1 MKQLWKI
8 YWEEKH
14 GISPTESFGNQP
26 WKGALL
32 AGNRTQ
38 FFGSANRRTIAGGYS
53 SKPGLI
59 TKGCSSKK
67 HQGANH
73 RNGCQTKNWPFFVAA
88 DNQEL
93 LDVYLAPL
101 SKAGLPPLALQEDE
115 EAGLGISG
123 RPVGLSNFLHLLRG
137 VLLWQTHL
145 TKMGCWKNNM
155 LIQTITMRYWGF
167 LPIWGTEL
175 TRIQHLGNNKL
186 LVLFKQQNK
195 G

>member
-1 MKQLWKI
+1 MEVFGVGQSSNYCWRIFQQTRFNYQRVLTKKNTR
-8 YWEEKH
+8 EE
-14 GISPTESFGNQP
+14 
-26 WKGALL
+26 
-32 AGNRTQ
+32 
-38 FFGSANRRTIAGGYS
+38 TIG
-53 SKPGLI
+53 
-59 TKGCSSKK
+59 T
-67 HQGANH
+67 GAN
-73 RNGCQTKNWPFFVAA
+73 QKDWPFFLAA

-123 RPVGLSNFLHLLRG
+123 RPVGWSIFLHLLGG

-155 LIQTITMRYWGF
+155 LIQAITMRYWGF

-175 TRIQHLGNNKL
+175 TRIQHLGNKL
-186 LVLFKQQNK
+186 VVLFKQQNK